1 MHFTHKKASQSAIR
15 SRKIHPYLKKNI
27 YNRSNQSNSVAQ
39 RSENGTKKALLP
51 INIYFCNGSFF
62 CVRPFPRLVFLHS
75 AIVSFVW
82 WDGKEKLISKT
93 HKREGVKVKKTLDR
107 NTSPK
112 CRRPFGWQKA
122 GNEKAQNT
130 ALHTEAFLRAH
141 FDGLASAFAFRE
153 GGGRQ

>member
-1 MHFTHKKASQSAIR
+1 M
-15 SRKIHPYLKKNI
+15 
-27 YNRSNQSNSVAQ
+27 
-39 RSENGTKKALLP
+39 
-51 INIYFCNGSFF
+51 
-62 CVRPFPRLVFLHS
+62 
-75 AIVSFVW
+75 
-82 WDGKEKLISKT
+82 
-93 HKREGVKVKKTLDR
+93 KKTLDR

-153 GGGRQ
+153 GGDKRKGERNRVRFTRVRLTFVLNAKLMPSCLNVKSPS